1 MTSEL
6 ELPEDVKTAIHANR
20 KIEAIKLLREHRG
33 IGLKESKQ
41 AVEEYIAQLPA
52 GVPTRS
58 GQSDTGLGRLLFLGF
73 CVALVYLLYKYFS

>member
-1 MTSEL
+1 MTSEI

-20 KIEAIKLLREHRG
+20 KIEAIKRLREHRG

-41 AVEEYIAQLPA
+41 AVEEYIAQLPP

-58 GQSDTGLGRLLFLGF
+58 GQSDTGLGRLLIVGL
-73 CVALVYLLYKYFS
+73 CAALAYLLYKYFS